1 MPIPPPRFPGSK
13 LAMQPKVV
21 SEVGYSGFAE
31 ASISE
36 VIASNIITGNTIAK
50 RFNDLLNFI
59 KFLLFGVDA

>member
-21 SEVGYSGFAE
+21 SEVGHSGFAE